1 MALIGDNVRVDQ
13 TRVPGLRVTV
23 LRGVEARRDG
33 VLLEVPGPRLR
44 SLLALLALTPGVP
57 RRAEYLAD
65 QLWDGEPPSAN
76 ALQALVSRLRRALG
90 ADAVLSRPT
99 GYFLAVAPEQV
110 DLVRFDRLLAEG
122 TATAAREALGLA
134 GPEPLA
140 EFADVPDLADE
151 ARRIEAECLKARPL
165 AESAP
170 RDPAV
175 RRVPRSPAHSSV
187 QSSTA
192 QNSPVQNSPVQNS
205 PAQRVALGGVRL
217 IGRDRLIAEIT
228 ARLATTRLLTLVG
241 AGGAGKTSVAK
252 AVAYARDGAV
262 VAELAPVGA
271 QDVAAEVLTAVG
283 GRDLVMTDRGRRVA
297 DLRDD
302 RTRIAA
308 ALADRRMLL
317 VLDNC
322 EHVVGAA
329 ADLAALILDRCPQV
343 TILTTSREPLAVPGE
358 VRLPIDPLPVPPVEA
373 APSRLGEY
381 AAMQLL
387 LERGRAVRP
396 DLATDGPDGEALAEI
411 CRRLDGSPLALEL
424 AAARFSMLTPR
435 QVADRLDDR
444 FRLLTQGA
452 RTALPRQQ
460 TLRAVVDWS
469 WDLLDAVEREVLT
482 VSSVF
487 VGGIALA
494 DLDAVVGFDVLDVL
508 GRLVVKSLVV
518 ADRLDDGVVRD
529 GAMRYRLLETIRE
542 YARDRL
548 LESGREHTVR
558 ERHAEHFAE
567 LCAAVE
573 AKLRGPQQLHWVA
586 RLDLEDDNLRAALT
600 WAVEQENVQIGLS
613 LCTNLSWYWM
623 LRGRRDTQP
632 LYAAVAAIAERAG
645 TTDNAPYAT
654 VLALHALTSLDVGTE
669 VEQSKALLER
679 ARAIFQRLGEYHSI
693 GLLVEMML
701 ATFEAAELPGTL
713 ARLLATAEAAGK
725 EWDAGVVLMFRSRV
739 LADEDTGQAEDSA
752 RRAMELFRRQGDR
765 WGTSEC
771 GQVLGYV
778 QSLRG
783 EHRAALATFA
793 QAAVVA
799 KELNAT
805 GDLSL
810 LNLQAAWEHEFL
822 GEPEHA
828 DQLIAQTEAVI
839 SVGHSRHELT
849 SFLLLTR
856 AEFARRRGDLAAAD
870 AFLAQ
875 GKRAADRAVLG
886 PFRAQYAMSSG
897 YLALDHGDYLA
908 ALGHFNEGVAAAISF
923 FYDRPDLAGCVEGM
937 AAAAHGLGDPHT
949 AAALLGAAAVIRP
962 MPLPEARRVD
972 MVRITEKVRGA
983 LAPDEYERAY
993 AQGRVLPL
1001 DAALDLARE
1010 QAERLAALQHQT
1022 PLH

>member
-1 MALIGDNVRVDQ
+1 MALIGENVRVDE

-44 SLLALLALTPGVP
+44 SLLALLALTPGAP

-99 GYFLAVAPEQV
+99 GYLLAVAPDQV
-110 DLVRFDRLLAEG
+110 DLSRFDRLLAER
-122 TATAAREALGLA
+122 TPAAAREALGLA

-151 ARRIEAECLKARPL
+151 ARRVEAECLKARKL

-170 RDPAV
+170 PPPQ
-175 RRVPRSPAHSSV
+175 RRFV
-187 QSSTA
+187 QHATYRTTPS
-192 QNSPVQNSPVQNS
+192 
-205 PAQRVALGGVRL
+205 GVRL
-217 IGRDRLIAEIT
+217 IGRERLIAEIS
-228 ARLATTRLLTLVG
+228 ARLDTTRLLTLVG

-283 GRDLVMTDRGRRVA
+283 GRDMVVTDRARRVS
-297 DLRDD
+297 DHRDD

-322 EHVVGAA
+322 EHVVAA
-329 ADLAALILDRCPQV
+329 AAELAALILERCPQV

-358 VRLPIDPLPVPPVEA
+358 VRLPIDPLPVPPLEA
-373 APSRLGEY
+373 ESSRLGEY

-424 AAARFSMLTPR
+424 AAARFNMLTPR

-469 WDLLDAVEREVLT
+469 WDLLDTVEREVLAAC
-482 VSSVF
+482 SVF

-494 DLDAVVGFDVLDVL
+494 DLEAVVGSDVLDVL
-508 GRLVVKSLVV
+508 GRVVAKSLVV
-518 ADRLDDGVVRD
+518 ADRLDD

-548 LESGREHTVR
+548 TESGCEREMR
-558 ERHAEHFAE
+558 DRHAAHFARVCFDAE
-567 LCAAVE
+567 S
-573 AKLRGPQQLHWVA
+573 KLRGRDQLYWIA
-586 RLDLEDDNLRAALT
+586 RLAAEDDNLRTALAWAIEHDDVATALT
-600 WAVEQENVQIGLS
+600 
-613 LCTNLSWYWM
+613 LCTNLSWFWM
-623 LRGRRDTQP
+623 LRGRRDTEP
-632 LYAAVAAIAERAG
+632 MYVAVTELAERVGPTDG
-645 TTDNAPYAT
+645 TPFAT
-654 VLALHALTSLDVGTE
+654 ALALRALASLDTAADPDA
-669 VEQSKALLER
+669 SRALLER
-679 ARAIFQRLGEYHSI
+679 ARGIFQTVGGYHTVAVLVELVLTMFAGAGRLPGSLERMKAAAEAEGKDWDI
-693 GLLVEMML
+693 GLILI
-701 ATFEAAELPGTL
+701 FQ
-713 ARLLATAEAAGK
+713 
-725 EWDAGVVLMFRSRV
+725 SRV
-739 LADEDTGQAEDSA
+739 LADDDSQAAEALA
-752 RRAMELFRRQGDR
+752 RRGMELFRRHGDR

-771 GQVLGYV
+771 GQVLGYI

-783 EHRAALATFA
+783 EHRAAVATYA
-793 QAAVVA
+793 EARIVA

-810 LNLQAAWEHEFL
+810 LTLQSAWEHEFL
-822 GEPEHA
+822 GEPDEA
-828 DQLIAQTEAVI
+828 DRLIAETEAAI
-839 SVGHSRHELT
+839 MSGPHARGELR
-849 SFLLLTR
+849 SYLFVNQ
-856 AEFARRRGDLAAAD
+856 AEFARRRGEYAIAES
-870 AFLAQ
+870 FLAE
-875 GKRAADRAVLG
+875 GRKTADRGFLG
-886 PFRAQYAMSSG
+886 PFRAQYAISSG
-897 YLALDHGDYLA
+897 YLAVDQGDFRAAAAYFQQGLA
-908 ALGHFNEGVAAAISF
+908 AATKL
-923 FYDRPDLAGCVEGM
+923 FYDRPDVAYCVEGL
-937 AAAAHGLGDPHT
+937 AAAAHGLGDPKT
-949 AAALLGAAAVIRP
+949 AATLLGAATAIRP
-962 MPLPEARRVD
+962 TPLPPARYVD
-972 MVRITEKVRGA
+972 GARITRNVHGA
-983 LAPDEYERAY
+983 LAPDEYERAI
-993 AQGRVLPL
+993 AQGRALSP

-1010 QAERLAALQHQT
+1010 QAERLAGPQT
-1022 PLH
+1022 HP

>member
-1 MALIGDNVRVDQ
+1 VDQ

-44 SLLALLALTPGVP
+44 SLLALLALTPGAP
-57 RRAEYLAD
+57 RRPEYLAD

-99 GYFLAVAPEQV
+99 GYLLAVAPEQV
-110 DLVRFDRLLAEG
+110 DLGRFDRLLAEG
-122 TATAAREALGLA
+122 TPAAAREALGLA

-151 ARRIEAECLKARPL
+151 ARRVEADCLKARTL
-165 AESAP
+165 AESAQPP
-170 RDPAV
+170 RRP
-175 RRVPRSPAHSSV
+175 VPHVTHRQTP
-187 QSSTA
+187 
-192 QNSPVQNSPVQNS
+192 
-205 PAQRVALGGVRL
+205 GGVRL
-217 IGRDRLIAEIT
+217 IGRERLIAEIT
-228 ARLATTRLLTLVG
+228 ARLDTTRLLTLVG

-283 GRDLVMTDRGRRVA
+283 GRDLVMTERARRVT
-297 DLRDD
+297 DHRDD

-322 EHVVGAA
+322 EHVVAA
-329 ADLAALILDRCPQV
+329 AAELAALILERCPQV

-373 APSRLGEY
+373 ESFRLGEY

-396 DLATDGPDGEALAEI
+396 DLATDGPDGAALAEI

-469 WDLLDAVEREVLT
+469 WDLLDVAEREVLAAC
-482 VSSVF
+482 SVF
-487 VGGIALA
+487 VGGIALG
-494 DLDAVVGFDVLDVL
+494 DLEAVVGFDVLDVL
-508 GRLVVKSLVV
+508 GRLVSKSLVV
-518 ADRLDDGVVRD
+518 ADRLDD

-548 LESGREHTVR
+548 VESGRESEVR
-558 ERHAEHFAE
+558 DRHAGYFAE
-567 LCAAVE
+567 LCAAAE
-573 AKLRGPQQLHWVA
+573 PKLRGPDQLYWIN
-586 RLDLEDDNLRAALT
+586 RLDLENDNLRAALA
-600 WAVEQENVQIGLS
+600 WAVERENVDIALP
-613 LCTNLSWYWM
+613 LCANQSWFWM
-623 LRGRRDTQP
+623 LRGRRETQP
-632 LYAAVAAIAERAG
+632 MYAAVSELAERVG
-645 TTDNAPYAT
+645 RTNEPLFAT
-654 VLALHALTSLDVGTE
+654 VLALYALASLDTGTDLDK
-669 VEQSKALLER
+669 SKALLER
-679 ARAIFQRLGEYHSI
+679 ARAILQALGGYHSI
-693 GLLVEMML
+693 SVIVEMVLTMFN
-701 ATFEAAELPGTL
+701 AADVPTAMARMQTAAE
-713 ARLLATAEAAGK
+713 AGGNN
-725 EWDAGVVLMFRSRV
+725 WDVGLILMFRARV
-739 LADEDTGQAEDSA
+739 MADEDSQIAEDYA
-752 RRAMELFRRQGDR
+752 RQAMERFRRQGDR
-765 WGTSEC
+765 WGASEC

-778 QSLRG
+778 QSMRG

-793 QAAVVA
+793 EAAKMA
-799 KELNAT
+799 RELDAA

-810 LNLQAAWEHEFL
+810 LGVQSAWEHEFL
-822 GEPEHA
+822 GESEQA
-828 DQLIAQTEAVI
+828 DRLLEETEVLVAE
-839 SVGHSRHELT
+839 SHSRGEMR
-849 SFLLLTR
+849 SYLLLNR
-856 AEFARRRGDLAAAD
+856 AEFARRRHDLAAAERL
-870 AFLAQ
+870 LAE
-875 GKRAADRAVLG
+875 GRLNAEGGFLG

-897 YLALDHGDYLA
+897 YLALERREYRA
-908 ALGHFNEGVAAAISF
+908 AAGHFRQGLEAATRF
-923 FYDRPDLAGCVEGM
+923 YYDRPDVAYCVEGL
-937 AAAAHGLGDPHT
+937 AAAVNGLGDPR
-949 AAALLGAAAVIRP
+949 AAATLLGGASLIRP
-962 MPLPEARRVD
+962 TPLPDARHVD
-972 MVRITEKVRGA
+972 GVRIIDTVRGA
-983 LAPDEYERAY
+983 LAPDEYERAF
-993 AQGRVLPL
+993 AEGRALSA
-1001 DAALDLARE
+1001 DEALDLARE
-1010 QAERLAALQHQT
+1010 QAERLAA
-1022 PLH
+1022 P

>member
-1 MALIGDNVRVDQ
+1 MLVGQNKRVDQ

-99 GYFLAVAPEQV
+99 GYLLAVAPEQV
-110 DLVRFDRLLAEG
+110 DLIRFDRLLAER
-122 TATAAREALGLA
+122 TPADAREALGLA

-151 ARRIEAECLKARPL
+151 ARRIEAECLKARAL

-170 RDPAV
+170 PP
-175 RRVPRSPAHSSV
+175 RRPVPHATHAHRT
-187 QSSTA
+187 TA
-192 QNSPVQNSPVQNS
+192 
-205 PAQRVALGGVRL
+205 GGVRL
-217 IGRDRLIAEIT
+217 IGRDRLIAEIS
-228 ARLATTRLLTLVG
+228 ARLDTTRLLTLVG

-271 QDVAAEVLTAVG
+271 KDVAAEVLTAVG
-283 GRDLVMTDRGRRVA
+283 GRDMVITDRARRVT
-297 DLRDD
+297 DHRDD

-322 EHVVGAA
+322 EHVVAA
-329 ADLAALILDRCPQV
+329 AAELAALILERCPQV

-358 VRLPIDPLPVPPVEA
+358 VRLPIDPLPVPPLEA
-373 APSRLGEY
+373 EPSRLGEY

-424 AAARFSMLTPR
+424 AAARFALLTPR
-435 QVADRLDDR
+435 QIADRLDDR

-469 WDLLDAVEREVLT
+469 WDLLDAVERDVLT
-482 VSSVF
+482 ACSVF
-487 VGGIALA
+487 VGGIALG
-494 DLDAVVGFDVLDVL
+494 DLEAVVGFDVLDVL
-508 GRLVVKSLVV
+508 GRVVAKSLVV
-518 ADRLDDGVVRD
+518 ADRLDG
-529 GAMRYRLLETIRE
+529 GAMRYRQLETIRE

-548 LESGREHTVR
+548 VESGREHEVR
-558 ERHAEHFAE
+558 DRHAAYFAE
-567 LCAAVE
+567 LCATAE
-573 AKLRGPQQLHWVA
+573 SKLRGPDQLYWIN
-586 RLDLEDDNLRAALT
+586 RLDLENDNLRAALA
-600 WAVEQENVQIGLS
+600 WAIECDDADTALT
-613 LCTNLSWYWM
+613 LCTNQSWFWM
-623 LRGRRDTQP
+623 LRGRRETQP
-632 LYAAVAAIAERAG
+632 MYAAVTELAERVGATHG
-645 TTDNAPYAT
+645 APFAT
-654 VLALHALTSLDVGTE
+654 ALALHALASLDTGTDLDE
-669 VEQSKALLER
+669 TRAMLER
-679 ARAIFQRLGEYHSI
+679 ALGIFQQLGRYHSI
-693 GLLVEMML
+693 GVIVETVLTMFSAADVPETLVRMQ
-701 ATFEAAELPGTL
+701 AAAE
-713 ARLLATAEAAGK
+713 AEG
-725 EWDAGVVLMFRSRV
+725 EDWDVGLVLMFRARV
-739 LADEDTGQAEDSA
+739 MADEDSRLAEEYARQAMA
-752 RRAMELFRRQGDR
+752 RFRGLGDR

-778 QSLRG
+778 QSMRG

-793 QAAVVA
+793 EAATMA
-799 KELNAT
+799 RQLEAA

-810 LNLQAAWEHEFL
+810 LTVQSAWEHEFL
-822 GEPEHA
+822 GEGAQA
-828 DQLIAQTEAVI
+828 DRLLAETEDLVAE
-839 SVGHSRHELT
+839 SQSRGELR
-849 SFLLLTR
+849 SYLLLAK
-856 AEFARRRGDLAAAD
+856 AEFARRRRDLAAAER
-870 AFLAQ
+870 FLAE
-875 GKRAADRAVLG
+875 GKRTADRGFLG
-886 PFRAQYAMSSG
+886 PFRAQYAISGG
-897 YLALDHGDYLA
+897 YLAVDQRDFRA
-908 ALGHFNEGVAAAISF
+908 AAGHFRDGLEAATRF
-923 FYDRPDLAGCVEGM
+923 YYDRPDVAGCIEGL
-937 AAAAHGLGDPHT
+937 AAAVNGLGDPR
-949 AAALLGAAAVIRP
+949 AAATLLGAASVIRP
-962 MPLPEARRVD
+962 VPLPPARYVD
-972 MVRITEKVRGA
+972 GARITETVRGA
-983 LAPDEYERAY
+983 LAPDEYERAV
-993 AQGRVLPL
+993 AEGRALSA

-1010 QAERLAALQHQT
+1010 QAERLAAS
-1022 PLH
+1022 